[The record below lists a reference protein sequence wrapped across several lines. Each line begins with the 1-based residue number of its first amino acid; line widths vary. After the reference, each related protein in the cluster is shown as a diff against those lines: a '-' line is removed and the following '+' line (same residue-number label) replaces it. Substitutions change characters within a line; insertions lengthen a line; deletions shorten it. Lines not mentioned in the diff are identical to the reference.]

1 MVAALFAYIASVIC
15 VILTQG
21 EMHLIA
27 FLASAVDHHDH
38 PGIVIYELRPIVRLI
53 NYMNL
58 GTVPG
63 HDGYISR
70 YMASLVFITMFTAS
84 SVSFL
89 FSIYWQCVL
98 VLLLAYFFWFLF
110 LMKVT
115 YDRTC
120 DTSGYVRSPKEERT
134 TTSVGPAPKEKKQES
149 LSSIIDIDGK
159 GSEHSSSCRSNRPIE
174 GA

>member
-1 MVAALFAYIASVIC
+1 MVAALFAYLASVIC
-15 VILTQG
+15 IILTQG
-21 EMHLIA
+21 EIHLIA
-27 FLASAVDHHDH
+27 FLASAAITLIVL
-38 PGIVIYELRPIVRLI
+38 GIVLYELRPIVRQI

-70 YMASLVFITMFTAS
+70 YVASLVFITMFTAS

-98 VLLLAYFFWFLF
+98 VLLLAYLLWFIF

-120 DTSGYVRSPKEERT
+120 DTSRYVRSPKEERP
-134 TTSVGPAPKEKKQES
+134 TTSVGPAPKEKKQENPQFNYRHRW
-149 LSSIIDIDGK
+149 K
-159 GSEHSSSCRSNRPIE
+159 GF
-174 GA
+174 